1 MAIDYIDEGTV
12 KLGRTK
18 TIKALLHEN
27 GIVKRARISVPVSHA
42 TPTLADVQAAWD
54 TGTLVPGG
62 ATLWQEYQLRDEETN
77 NRAVFAAL
85 FSAIDANASLQDVVT
100 AGAAAMASNAR
111 QLALYTKLSAIHQA
125 ATPQTRY
132 AFLALITVLTH
143 SEISKR

>member
-1 MAIDYIDEGTV
+1 MAIDYIDEGIV

-27 GIVKRARISVPVSHA
+27 GIVKRARISVLRNA
-42 TPTLADVQAAWD
+42 TPTLAEVQTAWD

-62 ATLWQEYQLRDEETN
+62 ATLWQEYQLRNEEAN
-77 NRAVFAAL
+77 NRAVIAAL
-85 FSAIDANASLQDVVT
+85 FSAIDANASLLDVVT
-100 AGAAAMASNAR
+100 AGEAAMATNAR

-132 AFLALITVLTH
+132 AFTALIAVLVH